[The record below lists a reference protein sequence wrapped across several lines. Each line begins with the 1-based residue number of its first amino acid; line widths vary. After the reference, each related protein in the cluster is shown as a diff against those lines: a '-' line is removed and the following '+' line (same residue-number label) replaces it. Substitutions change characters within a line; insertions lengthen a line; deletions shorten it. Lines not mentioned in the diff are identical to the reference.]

1 MFVLFLD
8 EIPGKKSLDITIDRE
23 SILGKRPR
31 ELSPIKTISPLI
43 SIQPTDLEEPLGKR
57 ACLIDERLASPQAQP
72 PQPPPPPPPPPP
84 LPLEEDLSDISDD
97 DADEI
102 LNREDSVSLLYHSPY
117 FRIHI
122 GNRSSIKF
130 N

>member
-1 MFVLFLD
+1 MHS
-8 EIPGKKSLDITIDRE
+8 KNSLEITIDRE

-31 ELSPIKTISPLI
+31 ESSPIKTISPLI
-43 SIQPTDLEEPLGKR
+43 SIQPHDVEEPSGKR
-57 ACLIDERLASPQAQP
+57 PCLIEDRLASPQAQP

-102 LNREDSVSLLYHSPY
+102 LNREDSVRILFHSRY
-117 FRIHI
+117 FRNQIK
-122 GNRSSIKF
+122 NRSSIII